1 MVPTHIPAK
10 DDDTLDQGFKVFGDA
25 YTLAIV
31 QVLSGATRRFNELQR
46 TLGNISPTTLT
57 DRLKKLE
64 QYGLI
69 AQQKHTI
76 DQLSVIY
83 ALTEKGKK
91 MMPVLN
97 AIESFSKKFL

>member
-1 MVPTHIPAK
+1 MNSADEPKKQDI
-10 DDDTLDQGFKVFGDA
+10 LSYGFKVFGDA
-25 YTLAIV
+25 YTLSIV
-31 QVLSGATRRFNELQR
+31 RILAGTTKRFNELQR
-46 TLGNISPTTLT
+46 SLGNISPTTLT

-64 QYGLI
+64 NLGLI
-69 AQQKHTI
+69 AQEKQTI

-91 MMPVLN
+91 MLPVLG

>member
-1 MVPTHIPAK
+1 MHSADESK
-10 DDDTLDQGFKVFGDA
+10 KHDLLSQGFKVFGDA
-25 YTLAIV
+25 YTLSIV
-31 QVLSGATRRFNELQR
+31 RMLSSTTQRFNELQR
-46 TLGNISPTTLT
+46 SLGNISPTTLT

-64 QYGLI
+64 NLGLI
-69 AQQKHTI
+69 AQEKQTI

-91 MMPVLN
+91 MLPVLG